1 MNGIYHIKSDVPH
14 SPLVTYSHVSIFM
27 QISTPLL
34 RSRIIAVCTG
44 AACSASERIEPVV
57 PRSNDLGTIR

>member
-34 RSRIIAVCTG
+34 HTASSL
-44 AACSASERIEPVV
+44 SAQALRVLHLSV
-57 PRSNDLGTIR
+57 SNL